1 MSSDI
6 LMMSIST
13 GYTYCSRIP
22 ECFDVKTMTRFKKKS
37 STIFAVLVIFLLFF
51 KRSQLHGRIKCT
63 LTETLYCTGYVGCA
77 SESSSDDEANEVLG
91 CDETL
96 LDSEVDETN
105 DWEC

>member
-51 KRSQLHGRIKCT
+51 KRSPLHGRIKCM
-63 LTETLYCTGYVGCA
+63 LTNIVLYRLYWVCKRT
-77 SESSSDDEANEVLG
+77 SSDDEANEVLG